1 MDGSMDGWMD
11 RCMYEWMDDTLT
23 HVGREGHVTAERD

>member
-1 MDGSMDGWMD
+1 MDGCGMD

>member
-1 MDGSMDGWMD
+1 MDAGWID
-11 RCMYEWMDDTLT
+11 VCMNGWMDDTLT